1 MNIGN
6 KYIVAIIAA
15 AATGLPQGINASP
28 LQGMAEVIPADTV
41 YIITAFG
48 LIGGVLMAF
57 GLIKE
62 RLKNKYFPS
71 KYIDL
76 YTFFV
81 VGVLCIGLPIFF
93 QNHGDDWQSS
103 NLFMGY
109 FFTAAGLG
117 LLIGGALNYAIKR
130 T

>member
-48 LIGGVLMAF
+48 LIGGVQMAF

-71 KYIDL
+71 KYKGKHRGQVFILDIYWPVSYKDL
-76 YTFFV
+76 AH
-81 VGVLCIGLPIFF
+81 L
-93 QNHGDDWQSS
+93 Q
-103 NLFMGY
+103 
-109 FFTAAGLG
+109 
-117 LLIGGALNYAIKR
+117 
-130 T
+130 